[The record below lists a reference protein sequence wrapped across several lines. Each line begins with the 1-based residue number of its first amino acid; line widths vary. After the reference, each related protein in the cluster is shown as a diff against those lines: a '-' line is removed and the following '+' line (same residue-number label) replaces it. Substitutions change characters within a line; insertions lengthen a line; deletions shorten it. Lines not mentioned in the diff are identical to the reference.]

1 MRHQDLKAD
10 LLCLPLEKQIE
21 IRDLLNDVIS
31 KSEHEPEDV
40 KDELSVLGVWNTF
53 SEDEKAIIV
62 SHVCGEYEYDIKMK
76 TKEGIIGKALAAEA
90 RHLRQKA
97 SEYIRVTG
105 LKRDSKQIT
114 NMLHEAEVLEKES
127 YELMKKELNKRF
139 GVKKE
144 VNADEN

>member
-1 MRHQDLKAD
+1 MSHRDLKAD

-76 TKEGIIGKALAAEA
+76 TKDGIIGKALAAEA
-90 RHLRQKA
+90 RYMRRKA
-97 SEYIRVTG
+97 SEY
-105 LKRDSKQIT
+105 
-114 NMLHEAEVLEKES
+114 MKES
-127 YELMKKELNKRF
+127 YELKKKELDKRI

-144 VNADEN
+144 SDNECKE